1 MSEQSVI
8 KESSGCIKTHCP
20 GVEIEKLQ
28 QTIQDLNKIIHQK
41 NVEILEKDELISN
54 LENEISSINELMG
67 YSPDM
72 TYEEKIKFHEECEK
86 DLEEAEL
93 SLDESTKR
101 AYENDM
107 EREDRMIECALEI
120 NELQFEV
127 SEIFKT
133 LKSCINKNKHEDYK
147 KYKRNFYA
155 MLDFFYHNYRPHGSN
170 SDEGRDPSKGDL
182 GSCNEEE
189 KIDVFD
195 LISEIV
201 DKEKRVY
208 ELDEEI
214 KNIK

>member
-1 MSEQSVI
+1 MIEESVN
-8 KESSGCIKTHCP
+8 ELDVSSQRPDVSNNQGP
-20 GVEIEKLQ
+20 GPGNTIKLQ
-28 QTIQDLNKIIHQK
+28 QTIQELNKIIHQK
-41 NVEILEKDELISN
+41 NIEILEKDEHIAN
-54 LENEISSINELMG
+54 LENEINSFNELMG

-72 TYEEKIKFHEECEK
+72 THDEKLKYNEDCEK
-86 DLEEAEL
+86 ELEEAEL

-127 SEIFKT
+127 AEIFKT
-133 LKSCINKNKHEDYK
+133 IKTNIDESKYEEYK
-147 KYKRNFYA
+147 KYKRSFYA
-155 MLDFFYHNYRPHGSN
+155 MLDFFYHSYNG
-170 SDEGRDPSKGDL
+170 
-182 GSCNEEE
+182 EE
-189 KIDVFD
+189 KTDVFD
-195 LISEIV
+195 LISDMV

>member
-1 MSEQSVI
+1 MTEESVI
-8 KESSGCIKTHCP
+8 KESST
-20 GVEIEKLQ
+20 EIEKLQ

-72 TYEEKIKFHEECEK
+72 TYDEKIKFHEECEK

-107 EREDRMIECALEI
+107 DREDRMIECALEI

-133 LKSCINKNKHEDYK
+133 LKSCLNENKYDDYK
-147 KYKRNFYA
+147 KYKNQ
-155 MLDFFYHNYRPHGSN
+155 M
-170 SDEGRDPSKGDL
+170 
-182 GSCNEEE
+182 
-189 KIDVFD
+189 
-195 LISEIV
+195 EINQ
-201 DKEKRVY
+201 R
-208 ELDEEI
+208 
-214 KNIK
+214 